1 MRHLAHLYS
10 PSIVLLL
17 WAGYLTV
24 FGRSLI
30 VGVTGLVGLAITLAL
45 HFHAERNELR

>member
-1 MRHLAHLYS
+1 MRLYS

-24 FGRSLI
+24 FGRSLV
-30 VGVTGLVGLAITLAL
+30 VGVVGLVALAVTLGVHL
-45 HFHAERNELR
+45 HAEKDQLR